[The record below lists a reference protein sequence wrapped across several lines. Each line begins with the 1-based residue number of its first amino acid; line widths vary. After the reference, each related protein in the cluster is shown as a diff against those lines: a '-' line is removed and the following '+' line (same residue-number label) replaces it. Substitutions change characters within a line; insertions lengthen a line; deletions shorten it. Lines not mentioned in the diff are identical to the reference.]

1 MNFVERSRVGMIN
14 LNIDKFLEF
23 DSASVCARPKTNEL
37 KSLTLWSSKKMNTK
51 LSVIS
56 AAILGTTLTLMPA
69 ISQAAIP
76 QAVGGQVLPSLAP
89 MLERTTPAVVSV
101 AVSGTHVSKQR
112 VPDVFRY
119 FFGPNAP
126 REQVQERPFRGLGSG
141 VIIDADKG
149 YIVTN
154 NHVIEGAD
162 EIKIGLNDGREV
174 TAKLMGADSE
184 SDIALLQIEAKN
196 LTAIKPTN
204 SDEIRVGDFAVAIGN
219 PFGLGQ
225 TVTSGIVS
233 ALGRSGLGIEMLENF
248 IQTDAAIN
256 SGNSGGALVNLN
268 GELIGINTAIV
279 APNGGNVGIGFAI
292 PANMVHNLV
301 AQIIEH
307 GEVRR
312 GVLGI
317 SGRDLDSQ
325 LAEGFGLD
333 TQHGGFVNEVMAGSA
348 AEKAGIKAGDII
360 ISINGRPIKS
370 FQELR
375 AKVATMGA
383 GAKLELELIR
393 DGDKKKVRVT
403 LDEASQT
410 QEAAAGSIHPM
421 LQGATLENTGK
432 GIEIT
437 NVAQGSPA
445 AMSGLEKGD
454 LIVGVNRTQVR
465 NLKSLKELLKER
477 EGAAALK
484 ILRGNS
490 QLYLVLR

>member
-1 MNFVERSRVGMIN
+1 M
-14 LNIDKFLEF
+14 K
-23 DSASVCARPKTNEL
+23 
-37 KSLTLWSSKKMNTK
+37 TK
-51 LSVIS
+51 LSVLS
-56 AAILGTTLTLMPA
+56 AAMLAATLTMMPA
-69 ISQAAIP
+69 VSQAAIP
-76 QAVGGQVLPSLAP
+76 QSVEGQSIPSLAP

-126 REQVQERPFRGLGSG
+126 QEQVQERPFRGLGSG

-154 NHVIEGAD
+154 NHVIAGAD
-162 EIKIGLNDGREV
+162 DIQVGLHDGREV
-174 TAKLMGADSE
+174 KAKLIGTDSE

-196 LTAIKPTN
+196 LVAIKTSD
-204 SDEIRVGDFAVAIGN
+204 SDELRVGDFAVAIGN

-256 SGNSGGALVNLN
+256 SGNSGGALVNLK

-292 PANMVHNLV
+292 PANMVKNLV
-301 AQIIEH
+301 AQIAEH

-317 SGRDLDSQ
+317 AGRDLDSQ
-325 LAEGFGLD
+325 LAQGFGLD
-333 TQHGGFVNEVMAGSA
+333 TQHGGFVNEVSAGSA

-360 ISINGRPIKS
+360 VSVDGRAIKS

-383 GAKLELELIR
+383 GAKVELGLIR
-393 DGDKKKVRVT
+393 DGDKKTLNVT
-403 LDEASQT
+403 LGEANQT
-410 QEAAAGSIHPM
+410 TEKAAGAVHPM
-421 LQGATLENTGK
+421 LQGASLENASK
-432 GIEIT
+432 GVEIT
-437 NVAQGSPA
+437 DVAQGSPA
-445 AMSGLEKGD
+445 AMSGLQKGD
-454 LIVGVNRTQVR
+454 LIVGINRTAVKD
-465 NLKSLKELLKER
+465 LKSLKELLKDQ
-477 EGAAALK
+477 EGAVALK
-484 ILRGNS
+484 IVRGKS
-490 QLYLVLR
+490 MLYLVLR

>member
-1 MNFVERSRVGMIN
+1 M
-14 LNIDKFLEF
+14 K
-23 DSASVCARPKTNEL
+23 
-37 KSLTLWSSKKMNTK
+37 TK
-51 LSVIS
+51 LSVLS
-56 AAILGTTLTLMPA
+56 AAMLAATLTMMPA

-76 QAVGGQVLPSLAP
+76 QTVDGQSMPSLAP
-89 MLERTTPAVVSV
+89 MLERATPAVVSV
-101 AVSGTHVSKQR
+101 AVTGTHVSKQR

-119 FFGPNAP
+119 FFGPNVP
-126 REQVQERPFRGLGSG
+126 QEQIQERPFRGLGSG

-154 NHVIEGAD
+154 NHVINGAD
-162 EIKIGLNDGREV
+162 DIQVGLHDGREV
-174 TAKLMGADSE
+174 KAKLIGADAE

-196 LTAIKPTN
+196 LVAIKS
-204 SDEIRVGDFAVAIGN
+204 SDSDDLRVGDFAVAIGN

-279 APNGGNVGIGFAI
+279 APGGGNVGIGFAI
-292 PANMVHNLV
+292 PANMVKNLV
-301 AQIIEH
+301 AQIVEH

-325 LAEGFGLD
+325 LAQGFGLD
-333 TQHGGFVNEVMAGSA
+333 TQHGGFVNEVTAGSA

-360 ISINGRPIKS
+360 VSVDGRGIKS

-383 GAKLELELIR
+383 GAKVELGIIR
-393 DGDKKKVRVT
+393 DGDKKTVKVT
-403 LDEASQT
+403 LGEASQT
-410 QEAAAGSIHPM
+410 SDSAAGAVHPM
-421 LQGATLENTGK
+421 LQGAALENAAK
-432 GIEIT
+432 GGVTIT
-437 NVAQGSPA
+437 DVAQDSPA
-445 AMSGLEKGD
+445 AMSGLQKGD
-454 LIVGVNRTQVR
+454 IIVGINRTAIKD
-465 NLKSLKELLKER
+465 LKALKAHLKDQ
-477 EGAAALK
+477 EGAVALK
-484 ILRGNS
+484 ILRDKS
-490 QLYLVLR
+490 MLYLVLR